1 MADIKI
7 EALLDKAKEII
18 KNNER
23 VQNLLASVKDKLDD
37 LSKNSDEKKNFV
49 FQVQTVVR
57 MVRAHFSGQY
67 AAFSVQTILLL
78 VFSLVYFVTPV
89 DLIPDFIPALG
100 LTDDISFLMFIIK
113 SLSTD
118 LDHFHAWE
126 EEQADS

>member
-23 VQNLLASVKDKLDD
+23 VQNLLASVKEKLDD

-57 MVRAHFSGQY
+57 MVRAPMTLPTSM
-67 AAFSVQTILLL
+67 
-78 VFSLVYFVTPV
+78 PN
-89 DLIPDFIPALG
+89 
-100 LTDDISFLMFIIK
+100 
-113 SLSTD
+113 
-118 LDHFHAWE
+118 
-126 EEQADS
+126 